1 MKTSV
6 VLFVLL
12 LSASSTWAQRPIPP
26 GIRQADRTEDQTQK
40 DIPPPPNYRPA
51 PLDMAKL
58 QLDADQLASLAQSIP
73 SDIESINKG
82 LLPKDTLDKLKQVE
96 KLSKHLRSQLTR

>member
-12 LSASSTWAQRPIPP
+12 LSASLTWAQRPIPP
-26 GIRQADRTEDQTQK
+26 GIRQADKTEDQTQR
-40 DIPPPPNYRPA
+40 DLPPPNYRPA
-51 PLDMAKL
+51 PPDMAML
-58 QLDADQLASLAQSIP
+58 QHDADQLASLAQSIP

-82 LLPKDTLDKLKQVE
+82 LLPKDAIEKLKQVE

>member
-1 MKTSV
+1 MKTLV

-12 LSASSTWAQRPIPP
+12 PSASSTWAQRPIPP

-40 DIPPPPNYRPA
+40 DIPPPKYQPTPV
-51 PLDMAKL
+51 DMAKL
-58 QLDADQLASLAQSIP
+58 QQDADQLASLAQSIP
-73 SDIESINKG
+73 SDIENINKG
-82 LLPKDTLDKLKQVE
+82 LLPKDTIEKLKQVE